1 MASRKSKAKNR
12 TRSRTNPRPE
22 PRSAIPPRSLPQRA
36 AGSAEGNSIEANAA
50 AMKPKPGAGERVED
64 IAVFANTGREQLSD
78 ELKLECTS
86 AMEALELT
94 YEGKFAEANDRLKPI
109 ARSSPYADWRL
120 FVRGL
125 NGFYGGDF
133 EAARQSWQRL
143 DATRRPAR
151 IASAL
156 WKAVQNEPL
165 GELPQRPKRLI
176 ECAQA
181 LLHRP
186 SVIAAAKQIASVKHR
201 DPDVKFTASQVAML
215 TNFRDD
221 FRKVDKDFVAHFSQ
235 ACVYLSCTQETPD
248 SFLLLKK
255 SVPGPPHDP
264 SWNLQQ
270 FHFMQSFEDV
280 QEDLRETVNAY
291 IASDLPK
298 IANMAGELK
307 KAVIS
312 CLQLALARVEFNDAQ
327 DVGFPFSFSFE
338 PPDYKSIETQ
348 LLTAL
353 KAYATHRA
361 AHDFLIQVLEK
372 QLASRRI
379 TKAQSTAIEKRLI
392 SAKEAL
398 VAAFP
403 NEIETSLFL
412 VDFYFGED
420 EIDKA
425 NKLVAKLSSLRLD
438 APMAKALPWK
448 VKLREAMSLSRT
460 KTGLPAAR
468 LALDA
473 AESVWPAWLSRDW
486 LLFLRAA
493 LELRLGNQDQ
503 FESLDQA
510 ARVACGASQVVGDL
524 MTFAALQQMN
534 LPGPV
539 LKPLR
544 ETVSQY
550 VADAEKLSQSD
561 LIGLGGF
568 LWDLVRT
575 GLQHKGYRLQASKL
589 GKALVNQ
596 MNRGEAVVRNEV
608 FIGAC
613 CWCAHFGFWQA
624 GYERKSPGWFQPIA
638 ASEPKAAA
646 AFVGWIIRD
655 TFAARQ
661 LIANQSL
668 IELVSDAAKTEK
680 DPFYRYRFEETASEA
695 KQTIAEYEASRRT
708 PPGWYSV
715 NDTDDD
721 DDYDDDEI
729 DEKDE
734 IDDDVCDCEECVAR
748 RERQAA
754 NEARGSGSANAK
766 SKPNPLPSFL
776 KYDNQDDDDDDDLGF
791 NSTAESQEPD
801 DFLLKLAAK
810 LGPKGV
816 EAIQNEMKREA
827 RNADRTG
834 EVFDP
839 ISAIMRVFNRH
850 GLTRE
855 DAVQFLRFFELQM
868 ERGSDELESPQ
879 RAPMTPE
886 ERRAADKK
894 RRKELENKKKQRR

>member
-86 AMEALELT
+86 VMEALELT

-493 LELRLGNQDQ
+493 LELRLGNQDK
-503 FESLDQA
+503 FESLNRA

-729 DEKDE
+729 DEKD
-734 IDDDVCDCEECVAR
+734 DDVCDCEECVAR

>member
-36 AGSAEGNSIEANAA
+36 GGSAEGNSIEANAA

-86 AMEALELT
+86 VMEALELT

-503 FESLDQA
+503 FESLNRA

-624 GYERKSPGWFQPIA
+624 GYERKSSGWFQPIA

-766 SKPNPLPSFL
+766 FKPNPLPSFL

>member
-151 IASAL
+151 IASTL

-338 PPDYKSIETQ
+338 PPDYKSIESQ